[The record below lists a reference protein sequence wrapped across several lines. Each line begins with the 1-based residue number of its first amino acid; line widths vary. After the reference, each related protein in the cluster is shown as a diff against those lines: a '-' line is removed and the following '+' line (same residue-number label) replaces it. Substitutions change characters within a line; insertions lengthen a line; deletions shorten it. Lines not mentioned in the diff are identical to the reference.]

1 MSFPRKY
8 KRSPGRDRSGSG
20 RGDQGEAGDAQHQEE
35 RARPPAVVRKRAEF
49 PLGGQQIH
57 KADGEISHH
66 AGKDHAQQILGQERQ
81 IHAPLLDHV
90 HRLQNGGSEHG
101 GQGHEEGKAH
111 SELPVQAAGHSGGDG
126 APRPGQAGQGGHSL
140 GHADEQGV
148 LQRGAPGVL
157 MAVGHPVGQEEDH
170 TGEKQDAAD
179 RRGVVAD
186 LLHIVLD
193 GQYQKQGQGGHDD
206 QQDQPPGRRRLP
218 LTAIPGYEQGA
229 KPQEKFSDHLPYIAP
244 VIDEHGDQGGEVE
257 QDVEQVIRL
266 RHSKKVL
273 EQGQVP
279 GTGNGQKFSDALD
292 DPQDGGHQI

>member
-1 MSFPRKY
+1 MVLPDRD
-8 KRSPGRDRSGSG
+8 RPGRV
-20 RGDQGEAGDAQHQEE
+20 AT
-35 RARPPAVVRKRAEF
+35 PW
-49 PLGGQQIH
+49 
-57 KADGEISHH
+57 
-66 AGKDHAQQILGQERQ
+66 
-81 IHAPLLDHV
+81 
-90 HRLQNGGSEHG
+90 
-101 GQGHEEGKAH
+101 
-111 SELPVQAAGHSGGDG
+111 
-126 APRPGQAGQGGHSL
+126 

-218 LTAIPGYEQGA
+218 LAAVPGDEQGA
-229 KPQEKFSDHLPYIAP
+229 GPQKELHDHLPYIVP
-244 VIDEHGDQGGEVE
+244 VIDEHSNQGGEVE

-266 RHSKKVL
+266 RHPKEVL

-279 GTGNGQKFSDALD
+279 GTGNG
-292 DPQDGGHQI
+292 